1 MSNKTEFK
9 NVLLTKINYKDNDI
23 IVLNIEDT
31 RTYGTKSTT
40 HEHNGETRLSTKI
53 WASKVY
59 AISKKQAVVASE
71 QDKSTGIFKD
81 DDVSDVPF

>member
-1 MSNKTEFK
+1 HKFEI
-9 NVLLTKINYKDNDI
+9 VGKIDALVNDI
-23 IVLNIEDT
+23 NAGDNLIIDASLLGKE
-31 RTYGTKSTT
+31 Y
-40 HEHNGETRLSTKI
+40 EHNGETRLSTKI